1 MQNVNILL
9 GYIMKKTILT
19 AFTAASFLIYSTS
32 AFAEL
37 FSVSAGVPFSHS
49 FADTKDFESDGVSG
63 LFLAAK
69 LPIMVGVGIESYKTK
84 IKGTTQKLATSMYDI
99 FYQLPIPI
107 VNLTLGLGMGST
119 ELQCVGCTIYDKGSA
134 TQWYTSVC
142 IPFLPFFDVHLSLR
156 RVSSKIKTNAA
167 SGDTPKG
174 TKYDVGGTVSG
185 IGIAFGF

>member
-1 MQNVNILL
+1 
-9 GYIMKKTILT
+9 MKKTILT
-19 AFTAASFLIYSTS
+19 AFTAASLLIYSTPS
-32 AFAEL
+32 FAEL

-49 FADTKDFESDGVSG
+49 FANTKVESDGVSG
-63 LFLAAK
+63 FFLAAK
-69 LPIMVGVGIESYKTK
+69 LPIMVGVGIESYQTK
-84 IKGTTQKLATSMYDI
+84 LKNSTIILATSMYDI

-107 VNLTLGLGMGST
+107 VNLTLGLGTGST

-134 TQWYTSVC
+134 TQWYTSVG

-167 SGDTPKG
+167 SEGTPKG
-174 TKYDVGGTVSG
+174 TEYNVGGTVAG

>member
-1 MQNVNILL
+1 
-9 GYIMKKTILT
+9 MKKTILT
-19 AFTAASFLIYSTS
+19 AFTAASFLIYSTPS
-32 AFAEL
+32 FAEL

-49 FADTKDFESDGVSG
+49 FADTKVAESDGVG
-63 LFLAAK
+63 GVFLAAK

-84 IKGTTQKLATSMYDI
+84 LKNPTKILATSMYDI

-119 ELQCVGCTIYDKGSA
+119 ELQCVGCSIYDKGSA
-134 TQWYTSVC
+134 AQWYTSVG

-156 RVSSKIKTNAA
+156 RVSSKIKKTAA
-167 SGDTPKG
+167 SGG
-174 TKYDVGGTVSG
+174 TEYDLGGTVAG

>member
-1 MQNVNILL
+1 
-9 GYIMKKTILT
+9 MKKTILT
-19 AFTAASFLIYSTS
+19 AFTAVSLLLYSTS

-37 FSVSAGVPFSHS
+37 FSVSAGIPFSHS
-49 FADTKDFESDGVSG
+49 FADTKVAESDGVSG
-63 LFLAAK
+63 FFLAGK

-84 IKGTTQKLATSMYDI
+84 IKNSTTTLATSMYDI

-119 ELQCVGCTIYDKGSA
+119 ELQCGSCSIYDRGGA
-134 TQWYTSVC
+134 TQWYTSVG
-142 IPFLPFFDVHLSLR
+142 IPIFPFFDVHLSLR

-167 SGDTPKG
+167 SGGTPKG
-174 TKYDVGGTVSG
+174 TEYDLGGTVSG

>member
-1 MQNVNILL
+1 
-9 GYIMKKTILT
+9 MKKTILT
-19 AFTAASFLIYSTS
+19 AFTAASLLIYSTPS
-32 AFAEL
+32 FAEL

-49 FADTKDFESDGVSG
+49 FADTKFAESDGVSG

-84 IKGTTQKLATSMYDI
+84 IKGKTQILATSMYDI

-134 TQWYTSVC
+134 TQWYTSVG
-142 IPFLPFFDVHLSLR
+142 IPFLPFFMDISTYAKVH
-156 RVSSKIKTNAA
+156 
-167 SGDTPKG
+167 
-174 TKYDVGGTVSG
+174 
-185 IGIAFGF
+185 

>member
-1 MQNVNILL
+1 
-9 GYIMKKTILT
+9 MKKTILT
-19 AFTAASFLIYSTS
+19 AFTAASLLIYSTPS
-32 AFAEL
+32 FAEL

-49 FADTKDFESDGVSG
+49 FADTKFAESDGVSG

-119 ELQCVGCTIYDKGSA
+119 ELQCVGCSTTFDKGTA
-134 TQWYTSVC
+134 TQWYTSVG
-142 IPFLPFFDVHLSLR
+142 IPIFPFFDAHLSLR
-156 RVSSKIKTNAA
+156 RVSTKIKTNAA
-167 SGDTPKG
+167 SEGTPKG
-174 TKYDVGGTVSG
+174 TEYDLGGTVAG

>member
-1 MQNVNILL
+1 
-9 GYIMKKTILT
+9 MKKTILT
-19 AFTAASFLIYSTS
+19 AFTAASLLIYSTP

-49 FADTKDFESDGVSG
+49 FANTEVESDGVSG
-63 LFLAAK
+63 FFLAAK

-119 ELQCVGCTIYDKGSA
+119 ELQCGSCSTFDKGSA
-134 TQWYTSVC
+134 TQWYTSVG

-156 RVSSKIKTNAA
+156 RVSSKIKKTAA
-167 SGDTPKG
+167 SGG
-174 TKYDVGGTVSG
+174 TEYDLGGTVAG

>member
-1 MQNVNILL
+1 
-9 GYIMKKTILT
+9 MKKTILT
-19 AFTAASFLIYSTS
+19 AFTAASLLLCSTS

-49 FADTKDFESDGVSG
+49 FANTKVESDGVSG
-63 LFLAAK
+63 FFLAAK

-84 IKGTTQKLATSMYDI
+84 LKNSTKILATSMYDI

-119 ELQCVGCTIYDKGSA
+119 ELQCGSCSTFDKGSA
-134 TQWYTSVC
+134 TQWYTSVG
-142 IPFLPFFDVHLSLR
+142 IPILPFFDAHLSLR

-167 SGDTPKG
+167 SGGTAKG
-174 TKYDVGGTVSG
+174 TEYDVGGTVAG

>member
-1 MQNVNILL
+1 
-9 GYIMKKTILT
+9 MKKTILT
-19 AFTAASFLIYSTS
+19 AFTAASFFLCSTS
-32 AFAEL
+32 ALAEL

-49 FADTKDFESDGVSG
+49 FANTKDFESDGVSG
-63 LFLAAK
+63 FFFAAK

-99 FYQLPIPI
+99 FYQLPTPI

-119 ELQCVGCTIYDKGSA
+119 KLQCGSCSIYDKGSA
-134 TQWYTSVC
+134 AQWYTSVG

-167 SGDTPKG
+167 SGGTPKG
-174 TKYDVGGTVSG
+174 TEYDVGGTVAG

>member
-1 MQNVNILL
+1 
-9 GYIMKKTILT
+9 MKKTILT
-19 AFTAASFLIYSTS
+19 AFTAASFFLCSTS

-49 FADTKDFESDGVSG
+49 FADTKTKSDGTRGV
-63 LFLAAK
+63 FLAAK
-69 LPIMVGVGIESYKTK
+69 LPIMVGVGLDMYDTK
-84 IKGTTQKLATSMYDI
+84 LKDSTKKLRTAMYDI

-107 VNLTLGLGMGST
+107 VNLTIGLGLGST
-119 ELQCVGCTIYDKGSA
+119 ELQCVDCSTTFDKGTA
-134 TQWYTSVC
+134 TQWYTSVG

-167 SGDTPKG
+167 SVGTPKG
-174 TKYDVGGTVSG
+174 TEYDVGGTVAG

>member
-1 MQNVNILL
+1 
-9 GYIMKKTILT
+9 MKKTILT
-19 AFTAASFLIYSTS
+19 AFTSASLLLCSTS

-49 FADTKDFESDGVSG
+49 FADTKFAESDGVSG
-63 LFLAAK
+63 FFLAAK

-84 IKGTTQKLATSMYDI
+84 LKNSTTTLATSMYDI

-119 ELQCVGCTIYDKGSA
+119 ELQCGSCSIYDKGVA
-134 TQWYTSVC
+134 TQWYTSVG
-142 IPFLPFFDVHLSLR
+142 IPILPFFDAHLSLR

-174 TKYDVGGTVSG
+174 TEYNVGGTLAG

>member
-1 MQNVNILL
+1 
-9 GYIMKKTILT
+9 MKKTILT
-19 AFTAASFLIYSTS
+19 AFTAASLLLCSTS

-49 FADTKDFESDGVSG
+49 FANTKVESDGVSG
-63 LFLAAK
+63 FFLAAK
-69 LPIMVGVGIESYKTK
+69 LPIMVGVGIESYQTK

-119 ELQCVGCTIYDKGSA
+119 ELQCGSCSIYDRGGA
-134 TQWYTSVC
+134 TQWYTSVG
-142 IPFLPFFDVHLSLR
+142 IPIFPFFDAHLSLR

-174 TKYDVGGTVSG
+174 TEYDVGGTVAG
-185 IGIAFGF
+185 IGVAFGF

>member
-1 MQNVNILL
+1 
-9 GYIMKKTILT
+9 MKKIILT
-19 AFTAASFLIYSTS
+19 AFAGVSLLISGTPV
-32 AFAEL
+32 FAEL

-49 FADTKDFESDGVSG
+49 FADTKVESDGVSG
-63 LFLAAK
+63 FFLAAK

-119 ELQCVGCTIYDKGSA
+119 ELQCVGCSTFDKGSA
-134 TQWYTSVC
+134 TQWYTSVG

-167 SGDTPKG
+167 SEGTPKG
-174 TKYDVGGTVSG
+174 TEYDVGGTVAG
-185 IGIAFGF
+185 IGMAFGF

>member
-1 MQNVNILL
+1 
-9 GYIMKKTILT
+9 MKKTILT
-19 AFTAASFLIYSTS
+19 AFTAASLLLCSTQ

-49 FADTKDFESDGVSG
+49 FANTKVESDGVSG
-63 LFLAAK
+63 FFLAAK
-69 LPIMVGVGIESYKTK
+69 LPIMVGVGIESYQTK

-119 ELQCVGCTIYDKGSA
+119 ELQCGSCSIFDKGSA
-134 TQWYTSVC
+134 AQWYTSVG
-142 IPFLPFFDVHLSLR
+142 IPFLPFFDAHLSLR
-156 RVSSKIKTNAA
+156 RVSSKIKTSAA
-167 SGDTPKG
+167 SEGTPKG
-174 TKYDVGGTVSG
+174 TEYDVGGTVAG

>member
-1 MQNVNILL
+1 
-9 GYIMKKTILT
+9 MKKTILT
-19 AFTAASFLIYSTS
+19 AFTAASLLIYSTPS
-32 AFAEL
+32 FAEL

-49 FADTKDFESDGVSG
+49 FANTEVESDGVSG
-63 LFLAAK
+63 FFLAAK

-134 TQWYTSVC
+134 TQWYTSVG

-167 SGDTPKG
+167 SGGTPKG
-174 TKYDVGGTVSG
+174 TEYDVGGTVAG

>member
-1 MQNVNILL
+1 
-9 GYIMKKTILT
+9 MKKTILT
-19 AFTAASFLIYSTS
+19 AFTAASLLIYSTPS
-32 AFAEL
+32 FAEL

-49 FADTKDFESDGVSG
+49 FADTKVAESDGVG
-63 LFLAAK
+63 GVFLAAK

-84 IKGTTQKLATSMYDI
+84 LKNSTTILATSMYDI

-119 ELQCVGCTIYDKGSA
+119 ELQCVGCSIYDKGSA
-134 TQWYTSVC
+134 AQWYTSVG

-156 RVSSKIKTNAA
+156 RVSSKIKKTAA
-167 SGDTPKG
+167 SGG
-174 TKYDVGGTVSG
+174 TEYDLGGTVAG

>member
-1 MQNVNILL
+1 
-9 GYIMKKTILT
+9 MKKTILT
-19 AFTAASFLIYSTS
+19 AFTAASFFLCSTS

-49 FADTKDFESDGVSG
+49 FANTEVESDGVSG
-63 LFLAAK
+63 FFLAAK

-119 ELQCVGCTIYDKGSA
+119 ELQCGSCSTFDKGSA
-134 TQWYTSVC
+134 TQWYTSVG
-142 IPFLPFFDVHLSLR
+142 IPILPFFDAHLSLR

-174 TKYDVGGTVSG
+174 TEYDMGGTVAG

>member
-1 MQNVNILL
+1 
-9 GYIMKKTILT
+9 MKKTILT
-19 AFTAASFLIYSTS
+19 AFTAASLLIYSTPS
-32 AFAEL
+32 FAEL

-49 FADTKDFESDGVSG
+49 FANTKVESDGVSG
-63 LFLAAK
+63 FFLAAK

-84 IKGTTQKLATSMYDI
+84 IKGKTQKLATSMYDI

-119 ELQCVGCTIYDKGSA
+119 ELQCGSCSTFDKGSA
-134 TQWYTSVC
+134 TQWYTSVG
-142 IPFLPFFDVHLSLR
+142 IPILPFFDVHLSLR

-167 SGDTPKG
+167 SEGTSKG
-174 TKYDVGGTVSG
+174 TEYNVGGTVAG

>member
-1 MQNVNILL
+1 
-9 GYIMKKTILT
+9 MKKTILT
-19 AFTAASFLIYSTS
+19 AFTAVSLLIYSTP

-49 FADTKDFESDGVSG
+49 FANTKVESDGVSG
-63 LFLAAK
+63 FFLAAK

-84 IKGTTQKLATSMYDI
+84 LKNSTTILATSMYDI

-119 ELQCVGCTIYDKGSA
+119 ELQCGSCSKFDKGSA
-134 TQWYTSVC
+134 TQWYTSVG
-142 IPFLPFFDVHLSLR
+142 IPILPFFDAHLSLR
-156 RVSSKIKTNAA
+156 RVSSKIKTNAD
-167 SGDTPKG
+167 SGDTE
-174 TKYDVGGTVSG
+174 YDVGGTVAG

>member
-1 MQNVNILL
+1 
-9 GYIMKKTILT
+9 MKKTILT
-19 AFTAASFLIYSTS
+19 AFAAASFLIYSTS

-49 FADTKDFESDGVSG
+49 VTDTKVFESDGVTG
-63 LFLAAK
+63 FFLAAK

-84 IKGTTQKLATSMYDI
+84 IKNSTTTLATSMYDI

-119 ELQCVGCTIYDKGSA
+119 ELQCGSCSTYDKGSA
-134 TQWYTSVC
+134 TQWYTSVG
-142 IPFLPFFDVHLSLR
+142 IPIFPFFDVHLSLR

-167 SGDTPKG
+167 SEDTPKG
-174 TKYDVGGTVSG
+174 TELDFGGTVAG

>member
-1 MQNVNILL
+1 
-9 GYIMKKTILT
+9 MKKTILT
-19 AFTAASFLIYSTS
+19 AFTAASLLIYSTPS
-32 AFAEL
+32 FAEL

-49 FADTKDFESDGVSG
+49 FANTEVETDGVSG
-63 LFLAAK
+63 FFLAAK

-84 IKGTTQKLATSMYDI
+84 LKNSTTILATSMYDI

-119 ELQCVGCTIYDKGSA
+119 ELQCGSCTTYDKGSA
-134 TQWYTSVC
+134 TQWYTSVG

-167 SGDTPKG
+167 FGGTPKG
-174 TKYDVGGTVSG
+174 TEYDVGGTVAG

>member
-1 MQNVNILL
+1 
-9 GYIMKKTILT
+9 MKKTILT
-19 AFTAASFLIYSTS
+19 AFTAASLLIYSTPS
-32 AFAEL
+32 FAEL

-49 FADTKDFESDGVSG
+49 FANTKVESDGVSG
-63 LFLAAK
+63 FFLAAK

-107 VNLTLGLGMGST
+107 VNLTLGLGTGST
-119 ELQCVGCTIYDKGSA
+119 ELQCVGCSTFDKGSA
-134 TQWYTSVC
+134 FQWYTSVG

-167 SGDTPKG
+167 SGGTPKG
-174 TKYDVGGTVSG
+174 TEYNVGGTVAG
-185 IGIAFGF
+185 IGVAFGF

>member
-1 MQNVNILL
+1 
-9 GYIMKKTILT
+9 MKKTILT
-19 AFTAASFLIYSTS
+19 ALAAASFLLPNTP

-49 FADTKDFESDGVSG
+49 FANTKVESDGVSG
-63 LFLAAK
+63 FFLAAK
-69 LPIMVGVGIESYKTK
+69 LPIMVGVGIESYQTK

-119 ELQCVGCTIYDKGSA
+119 ELQCGSCSTFDKGGA
-134 TQWYTSVC
+134 TQWYTSVG
-142 IPFLPFFDVHLSLR
+142 IPIFPFFDAHLSLR

-167 SGDTPKG
+167 SGGTPKG
-174 TKYDVGGTVSG
+174 TEYDLGGTVSG